1 MASTAGKNGGI
12 VSQTQGPD
20 LNQKGIWSAKEQ
32 QSYRQQVVGKTFE
45 KDTGYLA
52 NQIKAL
58 NEVNK
63 IYAEQLASLDAMD
76 KKQAKA
82 YQKRMAENTN
92 LRTQLEKMYE
102 DQEGSIE
109 NIQEVIRNSN
119 KQLKKSYKE
128 LGEAAALALEQANEK
143 GKQAAEDHLK
153 YITDAQN
160 KITTQGKE
168 IELTLKNAEKS
179 TKTMSK
185 GLSETLNS
193 LSSNLKDMTNLINIQ
208 RIADNEYTQKVNERY
223 EIINNLNKT
232 LGLDLAG
239 STSAYNS
246 ITSEFRTFN
255 NNIGNLFNIDDM
267 REYMK
272 ASADLG
278 ITNRDAM
285 EANMKQSVIANKYMG
300 LSYDV
305 QESLFKYM
313 KTSNNNDAIASYN
326 KLMITLTRENVGY
339 SKDMLSELIKSGQD
353 TSDILA
359 AAGVDVT
366 KYTEGKAAMAATL
379 QDKYGMTS
387 EEAQR
392 RVGMID
398 TAIQDLYQGNYAT
411 LAGQGININT
421 LNTLA
426 QQGDFE
432 SLYNLVIGS
441 RGATTSKS
449 RGIGYG
455 LVGMGEYNRA
465 LGRDISGEANLQIY
479 GAETS
484 NSVSSLLD
492 TVDSMSNEQVEQYT
506 EQNSA
511 IADLTRWSN
520 KNNVFLED
528 TFGNTT
534 SGWLNYS
541 TLATAFFG
549 LAMGANLIQ
558 VISGIGSIFGI
569 SGGGSKLASMLGLAE
584 GGKLSSLLGAAG
596 PIALGIAGVATAVY
610 AGTKIAEKIQANQ
623 QSEKEAKASGLEQ
636 EYLKSGKATSVASAK
651 FQSQVDASKVKQSYG
666 NKELEKY
673 GILDKPWA
681 LSGAETDL
689 AYTFK
694 HYQEGH
700 NWPEYNQA
708 KAFAVYQKT
717 AYDKDFQSKALL
729 AFAIALDQVGM
740 LSGAFD
746 KLGLGINSAEDIRN
760 IVKDYKY
767 SYSDIFDQFESLK
780 LNDFYPAD
788 GEGGYADLNSIQRS
802 KRAVKNYFPDASD
815 SELKAAGYHKAGLD
829 WVPKDNYR
837 ALLHKGEMV
846 LPENEAKAYREL
858 KAGVGGESDA
868 LFNNQQKILY
878 NRVVPSSADVTGI
891 GKEFGLP
898 SNWVVTTAYGTYTN
912 IWSGNKRKQHRGV
925 DFAASQGTEMRAANP
940 GLVIFSGTDGGFGNS
955 IVIKDSNTGL
965 YNRYGHA
972 YKLFAKSGD
981 HVNAGDLIALVGST
995 GNSSGP
1001 HLHYEV
1007 DKSNNYTDDI
1017 NPWPYVT
1024 LDMFRR

>member
-32 QSYRQQVVGKTFE
+32 QSYRKQVVGKTFE

-179 TKTMSK
+179 TKNISK
-185 GLSETLNS
+185 GFDESISKVISGAEKAANVFNLQAIANNKFLDKANEQFDAINKINLTLGYSINQSRATYSS
-193 LSSNLKDMTNLINIQ
+193 LSGELQN
-208 RIADNEYTQKVNERY
+208 
-223 EIINNLNKT
+223 
-232 LGLDLAG
+232 
-239 STSAYNS
+239 
-246 ITSEFRTFN
+246 FN
-255 NNIGNLFNIDDM
+255 ANVGNLFNMDDM
-267 REYMK
+267 KQYIQ
-272 ASADLG
+272 SA
-278 ITNRDAM
+278 NA
-285 EANMKQSVIANKYMG
+285 MG
-300 LSYDV
+300 LS
-305 QESLFKYM
+305 
-313 KTSNNNDAIASYN
+313 
-326 KLMITLTRENVGY
+326 
-339 SKDMLSELIKSGQD
+339 
-353 TSDILA
+353 
-359 AAGVDVT
+359 
-366 KYTEGKAAMAATL
+366 
-379 QDKYGMTS
+379 
-387 EEAQR
+387 
-392 RVGMID
+392 
-398 TAIQDLYQGNYAT
+398 
-411 LAGQGININT
+411 
-421 LNTLA
+421 
-426 QQGDFE
+426 
-432 SLYNLVIGS
+432 
-441 RGATTSKS
+441 
-449 RGIGYG
+449 
-455 LVGMGEYNRA
+455 
-465 LGRDISGEANLQIY
+465 
-479 GAETS
+479 
-484 NSVSSLLD
+484 
-492 TVDSMSNEQVEQYT
+492 NEQLLKD
-506 EQNSA
+506 N
-511 IADLTRWSN
+511 L
-520 KNNVFLED
+520 KN
-528 TFGNTT
+528 
-534 SGWLNYS
+534 
-541 TLATAFFG
+541 
-549 LAMGANLIQ
+549 NLIQ
-558 VISGIGSIFGI
+558 QKYFGVSSDTQAAMYNFMKRTDTTEISKNFNKTIISLIKQNIGINQDQLNAMTKEDLSITE
-569 SGGGSKLASMLGLAE
+569 A
-584 GGKLSSLLGAAG
+584 LGAAG
-596 PIALGIAGVATAVY
+596 LSAEQQEQFLSNKTAMTQILSDAIGEGQANALSSALNDIITNQGTTEGRILNYQRYGSNVDAIIQEALYGNMSKAFNLLASGTAGMESRFQTSNISNKMLSQNILGRQAGTIASSKAYLDKQDEINENFAKYTADAAAANEDSVDQWIKTNAAVSGIQKISNWLGNKFEKWFGDTNMFYTLGTVFFTTYLAANAIKFIKGGFDLVRGIGSSTGALAAGAGGRGAAALGALGTGAITVGLTAAALTGLAAAAVGVYNSGSSKESRASAIMTEQEREDAGWAASLWHDVKKDIGGIGGVILKGFGGQLLENKSSDAKGSWIMLQSVAQ
-610 AGTKIAEKIQANQ
+610 KQQDKEIAELFSLA
-623 QSEKEAKASGLEQ
+623 
-636 EYLKSGKATSVASAK
+636 
-651 FQSQVDASKVKQSYG
+651 
-666 NKELEKY
+666 
-673 GILDKPWA
+673 A
-681 LSGAETDL
+681 L
-689 AYTFK
+689 
-694 HYQEGH
+694 
-700 NWPEYNQA
+700 
-708 KAFAVYQKT
+708 
-717 AYDKDFQSKALL
+717 
-729 AFAIALDQVGM
+729 M
-740 LSGAFD
+740 LFD
-746 KLGLGINSAEDIRN
+746 KGNVLQYLDVSDTHDSLVSKYNKLSADKKNMVENFAYNIQKHPLQNIR
-760 IVKDYKY
+760 DYDRNRIDP
-767 SYSDIFDQFESLK
+767 S
-780 LNDFYPAD
+780 
-788 GEGGYADLNSIQRS
+788 SIDWS
-802 KRAVKNYFPDASD
+802 N
-815 SELKAAGYHKAGLD
+815 YHKAGLN
-829 WVPKDNYR
+829 WVPRDNYK

-995 GNSSGP
+995 GNSTGP

>member
-32 QSYRQQVVGKTFE
+32 QSYRKQVVGKTFE

-179 TKTMSK
+179 TKNISK
-185 GLSETLNS
+185 GFDESISKVISGAEKAANVFNLQALASNKFLDKANEQFDALNKINLTLGYSINQSRATYSS
-193 LSSNLKDMTNLINIQ
+193 LSGELQN
-208 RIADNEYTQKVNERY
+208 
-223 EIINNLNKT
+223 
-232 LGLDLAG
+232 
-239 STSAYNS
+239 
-246 ITSEFRTFN
+246 FN
-255 NNIGNLFNIDDM
+255 ANVGNLFNMDDM
-267 REYMK
+267 KQYIQ
-272 ASADLG
+272 SAN
-278 ITNRDAM
+278 T
-285 EANMKQSVIANKYMG
+285 MG
-300 LSYDV
+300 LSNEQLLKDNLKNNLIQQKYFGVSSDTQAAMYNFMKRTDTTEISKNFNKTIISLIKQNIGINQDQLNAMTKEDLSITEALGAAGLSAEQ
-305 QESLFKYM
+305 QEQFLSNKTAMTQILSDAIGEGQANALSSALNDIITNQGTTEGRILNYQRYGSNVDAIIQEALYGNMSKAFNLLASGTAVM
-313 KTSNNNDAIASYN
+313 ESRFQTSNISNKMLSQNILGRQAGTIASSKAYLDKQDEIN
-326 KLMITLTRENVGY
+326 ENF
-339 SKDMLSELIKSGQD
+339 
-353 TSDILA
+353 A
-359 AAGVDVT
+359 
-366 KYTEGKAAMAATL
+366 KYTADATAANEDSVDQWIKTNTAVSGIQKVSNWL
-379 QDKYGMTS
+379 GNKFEKWFG
-387 EEAQR
+387 
-392 RVGMID
+392 D
-398 TAIQDLYQGNYAT
+398 TNMFY
-411 LAGQGININT
+411 
-421 LNTLA
+421 
-426 QQGDFE
+426 
-432 SLYNLVIGS
+432 
-441 RGATTSKS
+441 
-449 RGIGYG
+449 
-455 LVGMGEYNRA
+455 M
-465 LGRDISGEANLQIY
+465 LG
-479 GAETS
+479 
-484 NSVSSLLD
+484 
-492 TVDSMSNEQVEQYT
+492 
-506 EQNSA
+506 
-511 IADLTRWSN
+511 
-520 KNNVFLED
+520 
-528 TFGNTT
+528 
-534 SGWLNYS
+534 
-541 TLATAFFG
+541 TAFFG
-549 LAMGANLIQ
+549 IYTAASFIRGIKSIFSGVL
-558 VISGIGSIFGI
+558 GIGSSTSALVAGT
-569 SGGGSKLASMLGLAE
+569 GGKGASALGMLGAGAITVALAA
-584 GGKLSSLLGAAG
+584 GTIAALGAIIKTNESGTNEEAAKSA
-596 PIALGIAGVATAVY
+596 IWTA
-610 AGTKIAEKIQANQ
+610 
-623 QSEKEAKASGLEQ
+623 Q
-636 EYLKSGKATSVASAK
+636 EREDEGWLKSGLH
-651 FQSQVDASKVKQSYG
+651 DIG
-666 NKELEKY
+666 
-673 GILDKPWA
+673 
-681 LSGAETDL
+681 
-689 AYTFK
+689 
-694 HYQEGH
+694 
-700 NWPEYNQA
+700 
-708 KAFAVYQKT
+708 KAFT
-717 AYDKDFQSKALL
+717 AGTGTVKKGIGQIIGSKSTEAQGTWAQILSKMGTIKDEREGLLFRLAALMLYDKGGVLQYTNASENHADIVSKYNKLSQADKDIVREW
-729 AFAIALDQVGM
+729 AIELQDSLMYIRGY
-740 LSGAFD
+740 D
-746 KLGLGINSAEDIRN
+746 KKIIDP
-760 IVKDYKY
+760 Y
-767 SYSDIFDQFESLK
+767 SIDWS
-780 LNDFYPAD
+780 N
-788 GEGGYADLNSIQRS
+788 
-802 KRAVKNYFPDASD
+802 
-815 SELKAAGYHKAGLD
+815 YHKAGLN
-829 WVPKDNYR
+829 WVPRDNYK

-995 GNSSGP
+995 GNSTGP